1 MTTQDDSVPRYFA
14 DFVQENARQ
23 HQELGD
29 RISGV
34 ETTLSNRIS
43 SVETNLG
50 SRIGGVETT
59 LGNRISGV
67 ETNLGSRIGG
77 VEGELRIIKALAVGI
92 FIAVGAAA
100 VKYLFGL

>member
-34 ETTLSNRIS
+34 ET
-43 SVETNLG
+43 NLD
-50 SRIGGVETT
+50 SP
-59 LGNRISGV
+59 
-67 ETNLGSRIGG
+67 IGG

>member
-29 RISGV
+29 RIS
-34 ETTLSNRIS
+34 
-43 SVETNLG
+43 
-50 SRIGGVETT
+50 GVETT

>member
-34 ETTLSNRIS
+34 ETTLGDRIS
-43 SVETNLG
+43 
-50 SRIGGVETT
+50 GVETT